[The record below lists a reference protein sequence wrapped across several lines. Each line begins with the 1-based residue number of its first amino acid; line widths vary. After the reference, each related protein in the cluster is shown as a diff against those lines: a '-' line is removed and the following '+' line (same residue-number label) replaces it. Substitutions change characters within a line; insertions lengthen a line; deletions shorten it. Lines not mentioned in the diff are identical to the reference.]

1 LAETVAFYVY
11 ILTNKQ
17 NGTLYA
23 GMTDDLVRRT
33 WQHRTGAMPGF
44 TQKYGVKTLV
54 WYERHDTR
62 ESAFMR
68 ERQIKKWNRAWKLN
82 LIESTNPD
90 WRDLWDEING

>member
-90 WRDLWDEING
+90 WRDLWDEINR